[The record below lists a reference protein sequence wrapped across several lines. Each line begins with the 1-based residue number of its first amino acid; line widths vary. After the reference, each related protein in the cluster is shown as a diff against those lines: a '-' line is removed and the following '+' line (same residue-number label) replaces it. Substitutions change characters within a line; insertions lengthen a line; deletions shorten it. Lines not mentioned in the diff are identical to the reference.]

1 MPNVHRNSNVV
12 RLWAAGRQATNHKRT
27 LYSMED
33 GSLWSY
39 NLKIGQRTDAGVC
52 VVADYMAPHFRSQ
65 TTSCHVSRA
74 KGYADMVMNPKVWFH
89 SPMSK
94 VSYRE
99 QGWTCACDNV
109 EHPDVDWCDRCSD
122 TGTKGNL

>member
-74 KGYADMVMNPKVWFH
+74 KGYADMVMNPLVWEQ

-94 VSYRE
+94 PRMS
-99 QGWTCACDNV
+99 
-109 EHPDVDWCDRCSD
+109 
-122 TGTKGNL
+122 